1 MGATTEGMEGLVEIV
16 TVGDTE
22 DCEVTTV
29 VMGVVDRVVHTV
41 GIVCEEGGGNTSP
54 FCRGIGRVGLVPFP
68 TRLPSPGNVAAGLT
82 TAVLAA
88 MAA

>member
-68 TRLPSPGNVAAGLT
+68 TRLPSPGNVAAGLPT
-82 TAVLAA
+82 TVLAA